1 MFSPDD
7 TIVAIATPPGRGGLG
22 VVRISG
28 RLAADIAGQILDCRA
43 LIARRATFATLRA
56 RDDRSS
62 VRDEIV
68 ATFFPGPRSYTG
80 EDVIELS
87 AHGSPVV
94 LDAIVRGAID
104 AGARLARPGEFTF
117 RAFLNGRI
125 DLAQAEAVADLIDAA
140 TPLQA
145 RVAFDQLEGS
155 LTSCIGRLDAQLL
168 DVIARLEA
176 SLDFPEEGYHFVEPG
191 DAGAQIATVIAQI
204 DRVLTGARRGRI
216 IREGA
221 TVVIVGRPNVGKS
234 SLFNALAGQPRAIV
248 TDVPGTTRDLVSETV
263 DMNGLA
269 VRLVDTAGVRTTVD
283 IVEREGV
290 ARSVGARAVADVLIV
305 VLDQSEPLTPDDRQ
319 LLDDT
324 ESRRRVIVANKCD
337 RGAAFDTSEMFRV
350 SATADVGL
358 QELRAALVRELT
370 GDEALHDSAIV
381 SNVRHAQL
389 LERAREHLTRAH
401 GALIDGDVPEEF
413 VLSDLHAARSSF
425 DEVFGIRASDEVL
438 RHIFDRFCIGK

>member
-28 RLAADIAGQILDCRA
+28 PQAVAIADRIVDCGELRP
-43 LIARRATFATLRA
+43 RRATFAKMRA
-56 RDDRSS
+56 RAEV

-68 ATFFPGPRSYTG
+68 ATFFPAPRSYTG

-94 LDAIVRGAID
+94 LNAIVHRAID

-145 RVAFDQLEGS
+145 RVAFEQLEGS
-155 LTSCIGRLDAQLL
+155 LTTRIRELDAQLL
-168 DVIARLEA
+168 DLAARLEA
-176 SLDFPEEGYHFVEPG
+176 SLDFPDEGYHFIDPSEVGER
-191 DAGAQIATVIAQI
+191 IATVIADI
-204 DRVLTGARRGRI
+204 DGLLASARGGRV

-221 TVVIVGRPNVGKS
+221 TAVIVGRPNVGKS
-234 SLFNALAGQPRAIV
+234 SVFNALVGQPRAIV
-248 TDVPGTTRDLVSETV
+248 TEVPGTTRDLVSETV
-263 DMNGLA
+263 DMNGIA
-269 VRLVDTAGVRTTVD
+269 VRLVDTAGVRATVD

-290 ARSVGARAVADVLIV
+290 TRSVRARDVADVLLV
-305 VLDQSEPLTPDDRQ
+305 VLDQSEPLTSDDRR
-319 LLDDT
+319 LLVET
-324 ESRRRVIVANKCD
+324 QTQCRVIVANKCD
-337 RGAAFDTSEMFRV
+337 RGAAFDASDMVRT
-350 SATADVGL
+350 SATTDVGVP
-358 QELRAALVRELT
+358 ELRERLVRAVT
-370 GDEALHDSAIV
+370 GDEALRDGAVV
-381 SNVRHAQL
+381 SNVRHARL
-389 LERAREHLTRAH
+389 LEQARVHLVEAH
-401 GALIDGDVPEEF
+401 DAVTKGAVPEEF
-413 VLSDLHAARSSF
+413 VLADLHGARSRF
-425 DEVFGIRASDEVL
+425 DEVIGVRASDEVL